1 MTLSYK
7 AAGLIYE
14 SMLAGSISNLQV
26 QWAIRGLFSE
36 NARENHAFGFY
47 DGAATEAAFLALAQN
62 PPNSAYAGL
71 VLYTPLGAQPGC
83 GPEEF
88 IGYTPVPETSLMLL
102 GTGLLARDGDLMKLF
117 EFKLTHSQDA
127 PATLADVKTRCGRFR
142 AALN

>member
-1 MTLSYK
+1 MRARIMLS
-7 AAGLIYE
+7 A
-14 SMLAGSISNLQV
+14 S
-26 QWAIRGLFSE
+26 
-36 NARENHAFGFY
+36 
-47 DGAATEAAFLALAQN
+47 TTALRPRLLSFPGPDA
-62 PPNSAYAGL
+62 PNSAYAGL
-71 VLYTPLGAQPGC
+71 VLYTPLGAKPGC